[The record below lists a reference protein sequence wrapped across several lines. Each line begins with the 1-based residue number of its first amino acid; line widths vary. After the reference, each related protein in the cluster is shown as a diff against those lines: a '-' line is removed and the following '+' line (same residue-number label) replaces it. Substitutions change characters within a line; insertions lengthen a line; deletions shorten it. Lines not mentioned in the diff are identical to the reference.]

1 MSVSSRLVLHD
12 PFFLR
17 LGRLLLKSREKL
29 VGPPPSR
36 VRAQVHRGCPC
47 WDQLGCTHIQGDMT
61 TKRQTIVVLV
71 GVLMLCDGRV
81 RVCGRDSRSDAT
93 EKTFILVNVYF
104 FVAVPSLSFNVQV
117 FQVFASSFHTALSSV
132 KLPSTYNSF
141 SGLLYGILLHG
152 IRLHFTARLARACL
166 ACLLRTFR
174 STGLSLMA
182 APLCCF

>member
-29 VGPPPSR
+29 VGHGLPAYGPQFT
-36 VRAQVHRGCPC
+36 VGVLAG
-47 WDQLGCTHIQGDMT
+47 DQLGCTHIQGDMT

-93 EKTFILVNVYF
+93 ENTFILVNVYF
-104 FVAVPSLSFNVQV
+104 FVPVPSL
-117 FQVFASSFHTALSSV
+117 L
-132 KLPSTYNSF
+132 
-141 SGLLYGILLHG
+141 
-152 IRLHFTARLARACL
+152 
-166 ACLLRTFR
+166 
-174 STGLSLMA
+174 
-182 APLCCF
+182 